1 MSGKRERVLDAAIE
15 VLGTRGLRG
24 LTHRA
29 ADEVARIPQGS
40 TSNYF
45 RTRESLLEAVMLRLV
60 ERDREDWSVLAAV
73 PQPASV
79 DEFVAGMTAFVRS
92 ATGPDRV
99 RTAAR
104 YALVVAAVA
113 EPALAT
119 PLGRARGE
127 LLSWATGLLAGLG
140 AAEPERLCRILAD
153 YVDGLILHQLSTPAA
168 QFDPGGE
175 IEAVV
180 RALLGADSC
189 RS

>member
-29 ADEVARIPQGS
+29 VDEVAGIPQGS

-45 RTRESLLEAVMLRLV
+45 RTRESLLEAVMHRLV
-60 ERDREDWSVLAAV
+60 ERDREDWRSLAAV

-79 DEFVAGMTAFVRS
+79 DEFVDGMTAFVLS
-92 ATGPDRV
+92 ATGPDRI

-113 EPALAT
+113 EPALAA

-127 LLSWATGLLAGLG
+127 LLTWATGLLAGLG
-140 AAEPERLCRILAD
+140 AADPERECRILAD
-153 YVDGLILHQLSTPAA
+153 FVDGMILHQLSTPAA
-168 QFDPGGE
+168 HFDPAGE
-175 IEAVV
+175 IEAVA
-180 RALLGADSC
+180 RALFGAGSG
-189 RS
+189 RP